1 MTDPISRLRGLT
13 NEVMGKER
21 ELRAYFKD
29 LEQSLKDATSGGG
42 IQGHSENCLLEPYG
56 DDDAYYGYLYF
67 GEDGLG
73 VAYRTREEDMEMAFN
88 TEPWEPTYHPQGL
101 DKCSA
106 KWLQALAMPKVV
118 ESLITSITTRSEEK
132 LASISTA
139 VQALATTTN
148 LPLQDVGTGLVQAAK
163 DLSFAAVIEDWHKAQ
178 SALGTDPPDATTRA
192 CSLVETLCKHILD
205 VKKVPL
211 PAKETV
217 QQLYGAAARALTLA
231 PEQQTS
237 DDLRT
242 IAGSMH
248 GLVNGIGAL
257 RTHAG
262 SAHGKVPSHRPIEF
276 PQARLA
282 VNAAGVLATFLMETL
297 KAERT
302 TAPPPKP

>member
-1 MTDPISRLRGLT
+1 MFMTDPISRLRGLT
-13 NEVMGKER
+13 NEVMGKEQ
-21 ELRAYFKD
+21 ELRTCFKD
-29 LEQSLKDATSGGG
+29 LEQSLKDATSGVG

-67 GEDGLG
+67 DADGLG
-73 VAYRTREEDMEMAFN
+73 VAFRTREEDMEMAFN
-88 TEPWEPTYHPQGL
+88 TEPWEPIYRLQGL

-106 KWLQALAMPKVV
+106 KWLRALAVPKVV
-118 ESLITSITTRSEEK
+118 ESLITNITSRSEEE
-132 LASISTA
+132 LASMSTA
-139 VQALATTTN
+139 VQALAATTN

-163 DLSFAAVIEDWHKAQ
+163 DLTFDAVIKDWNKAQ
-178 SALGTDPPDATTRA
+178 SALATDPPDATTRA
-192 CSLVETLCKHILD
+192 CSLVETVCKHILD

-237 DDLRT
+237 DDLRI

-262 SAHGKVPSHRPIEF
+262 SAHGKVPGHHPIEF

-282 VNAAGVLATFLMETL
+282 VNAAGVLATFLLETL

-302 TAPPPKP
+302 